1 MFYKKPLHYSILC
14 MKIKLSIK
22 LHNLEN
28 KIKTHIL
35 KGFTTKLIQSAAEQA
50 DKFQIHIYTSTKYGR
65 K

>member
-1 MFYKKPLHYSILC
+1 MSYTKPQHHSILC

-28 KIKTHIL
+28 KIKTHLL
-35 KGFTTKLIQSAAEQA
+35 KGFTTKLIQSAAEPG
-50 DKFQIHIYTSTKYGR
+50 YTSTKYGR

>member
-1 MFYKKPLHYSILC
+1 

-28 KIKTHIL
+28 KIKTHLL
-35 KGFTTKLIQSAAEQA
+35 KGFSTKLIQCAAEPA
-50 DKFQIHIYTSTKYGR
+50 DTLQIHIYTYTKYGR